1 MNWAGLYNN
10 ESWDIIDDIDLVSD
24 FEERRCFEVD
34 HMDASDHDK
43 KLSSDEVKTVAQCME
58 FMCKKSCKKHKMSGE
73 ISHFQTM
80 YSAMCGFIFDLRVLT
95 EWQCKAA

>member
-43 KLSSDEVKTVAQCME
+43 KLSSDEVKTVA
-58 FMCKKSCKKHKMSGE
+58 
-73 ISHFQTM
+73 
-80 YSAMCGFIFDLRVLT
+80 
-95 EWQCKAA
+95 